1 MKKNIEN
8 KLDLFSNDSNTSK
21 LIEQMKLNKK
31 NYERLTTA
39 LSLLGNFDNQVEIE
53 LYDVFEKDDEKKE
66 RIWCSDKDEN
76 IFIFYASSTDKK
88 DLLKIKKDTNDK
100 TLDYDISL
108 AKKFKLNKD
117 NIEYTRSGNITNFKY
132 GRFITD
138 NKELYSIFMS
148 ENLGYQIIGDFDID
162 ISELLIS
169 KLNKLDHSPMLIDIV
184 KIIEKIKIDINCN
197 FSEIRID
204 VFKDFKEI
212 SSLNITSELEK
223 PKEKIKKECC

>member
-76 IFIFYASSTDKK
+76 IFIFYASSTNKK

-117 NIEYTRSGNITNFKY
+117 NIEYTRSRNITNFKY

-184 KIIEKIKIDINCN
+184 KIIEEIKTDINCN
-197 FSEIRID
+197 FSEIKID

-212 SSLNITSELEK
+212 SSLNITRELEK

>member
-88 DLLKIKKDTNDK
+88 DLLKIKKDANDK

-184 KIIEKIKIDINCN
+184 KIIEEIKIDINCN

-212 SSLNITSELEK
+212 SSLNITNELEK

>member
-53 LYDVFEKDDEKKE
+53 LYDVLEKDDEKKE

-88 DLLKIKKDTNDK
+88 NLLKIKKDTNDK

-117 NIEYTRSGNITNFKY
+117 NIEYTRSGNIINFKY

-184 KIIEKIKIDINCN
+184 KIIEEIKTDINCN
-197 FSEIRID
+197 FSEIKID

-212 SSLNITSELEK
+212 SSLNITRELEK

>member
-1 MKKNIEN
+1 
-8 KLDLFSNDSNTSK
+8 
-21 LIEQMKLNKK
+21 
-31 NYERLTTA
+31 
-39 LSLLGNFDNQVEIE
+39 
-53 LYDVFEKDDEKKE
+53 
-66 RIWCSDKDEN
+66 
-76 IFIFYASSTDKK
+76 
-88 DLLKIKKDTNDK
+88 
-100 TLDYDISL
+100 
-108 AKKFKLNKD
+108 
-117 NIEYTRSGNITNFKY
+117 
-132 GRFITD
+132 
-138 NKELYSIFMS
+138 MS

>member
-212 SSLNITSELEK
+212 SSLNITSDLEK

>member
-53 LYDVFEKDDEKKE
+53 LYDVFEKEDEKKE

>member
-53 LYDVFEKDDEKKE
+53 LYDVFEKDDEK
-66 RIWCSDKDEN
+66 DEN

-117 NIEYTRSGNITNFKY
+117 NIEYTRSGNIINFKY